1 MKHVY
6 RIQTGLLALFMILVS
21 ACGGGGG
28 EGTTEGGETA
38 GGETVDQA
46 LVQQGQQIFTSTGIC
61 FTCHGQNAEGIS
73 GLGPNL
79 TDDQWLNIQ
88 QPVTV
93 EKIADLVRTGV
104 PNPVESPAPM
114 PPMGGAQLTDEQIQA
129 VATYVYSLSH
139 PAS

>member
-6 RIQTGLLALFMILVS
+6 RIQTGLLALLVLLAS
-21 ACGGGGG
+21 ACGGEGG
-28 EGTTEGGETA
+28 EGTTEDGAAA
-38 GGETVDQA
+38 GGETVDAA
-46 LVQQGQQIFTSTGIC
+46 LVTQGQEIFTSTGIC
-61 FTCHGQNAEGIS
+61 FTCHGQNAEGVT

-79 TDDQWLNIQ
+79 TDNQWLNIEE
-88 QPVTV
+88 PVTV
-93 EKIADLVRTGV
+93 DKIMNLVRTGV

-114 PPMGGAQLTDEQIQA
+114 PPMGGAQLTDDQIRA